1 MLSNREELTKH
12 ITSEF
17 EKNDKATCN
26 NIIKKL
32 IKESKLIEMKY
43 AKKKKKKIRLV
54 YPSIISA
61 NNKFDEDKKNLKVE
75 VMTL

>member
-1 MLSNREELTKH
+1 MLSNHEELTKH

-43 AKKKKKKIRLV
+43 AKKKKKIRLV
-54 YPSIISA
+54 YPSITSA

>member
-43 AKKKKKKIRLV
+43 AKKKKIRLV
-54 YPSIISA
+54 YPSITSA

>member
-43 AKKKKKKIRLV
+43 AKKKKKIRLV
-54 YPSIISA
+54 NPSITSA